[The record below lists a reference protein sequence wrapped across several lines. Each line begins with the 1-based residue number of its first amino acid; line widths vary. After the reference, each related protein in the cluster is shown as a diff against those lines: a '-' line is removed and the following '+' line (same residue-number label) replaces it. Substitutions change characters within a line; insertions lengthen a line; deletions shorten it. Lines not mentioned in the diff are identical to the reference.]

1 MDRDCVE
8 IGRIG
13 ARPTVDV
20 EAQSFEE
27 MDAFAMLKAD
37 HRKVEEL
44 FEKFELTNGKA
55 TKQSLAEQIC
65 LELKV
70 HTVIEEEIFY
80 PACRGKI
87 EDDLVNEA
95 YVEHDSA
102 KLLINEIE
110 AGGPDEEFY
119 DAKVKVLSE
128 MIEHHVE
135 EEEKRSEGM
144 FSQARAA
151 GLDMDA
157 LADAMRARK
166 ATAMEEFQAGK
177 PAQTLTLEGDD
188 TDKAMMDKPSGA
200 EAR

>member
-1 MDRDCVE
+1 M
-8 IGRIG
+8 
-13 ARPTVDV
+13 PQTY
-20 EAQSFEE
+20 EE
-27 MDAFAMLKAD
+27 MDAIAMLKAD
-37 HRKVEEL
+37 HREVEDIFAA
-44 FEKFELTNGKA
+44 FEKASGKDR
-55 TKQSLAEQIC
+55 KQKLAEQVC

-70 HTVIEEEIFY
+70 HTIIEEEIFY
-80 PACRGKI
+80 PACRGQI

-95 YVEHDSA
+95 YVEHDAA

-110 AGGPDEEFY
+110 AGGPDEAFY

-157 LADAMRARK
+157 LADQMRGRK
-166 ATAMEEFQAGK
+166 QTAMAELKGRPDI
-177 PAQTLTLEGDD
+177 PAETRTFEGDD
-188 TDKAMMDKPSGA
+188 VESAQIDEPITPSRPADDMGA
-200 EAR
+200 LR

>member
-1 MDRDCVE
+1 M
-8 IGRIG
+8 
-13 ARPTVDV
+13 
-20 EAQSFEE
+20 AQSYEE
-27 MDAFAMLKAD
+27 MDAIAMLKAD

-44 FEKFELTNGKA
+44 FEKFENTNGKA
-55 TKQSLAEQIC
+55 TRQRLAEQIC

-70 HTVIEEEIFY
+70 HTAIEEEIFY

-110 AGGPDEEFY
+110 AGGPEEDFY

-151 GLDMDA
+151 GLDMDL
-157 LADAMRARK
+157 LADQMRARK

-177 PAQTLTLEGDD
+177 PAETRTLEGDD
-188 TDKAMMDKPSGA
+188 VESALTDQPFGDGA
-200 EAR
+200 SLR

>member
-1 MDRDCVE
+1 M
-8 IGRIG
+8 
-13 ARPTVDV
+13 
-20 EAQSFEE
+20 AQSYEE
-27 MDAFAMLKAD
+27 MDAIAMLKAD

-44 FEKFELTNGKA
+44 FAKFEETNGKA
-55 TKQSLAEQIC
+55 TKQRLAEEIC

-70 HTVIEEEIFY
+70 HTAIEEEIFY
-80 PACRGKI
+80 PACRGKV

-110 AGGPDEEFY
+110 AGGPEEDFY

-151 GLDMDA
+151 GLDMDL
-157 LADAMRARK
+157 LADQMRDRK
-166 ATAMEEFQAGK
+166 RTAMEEFQAGK
-177 PAQTLTLEGDD
+177 PAETRTLAGDD
-188 TDKAMMDKPSGA
+188 VDSALTDRPIGEGA
-200 EAR
+200 PRP

>member
-1 MDRDCVE
+1 M
-8 IGRIG
+8 
-13 ARPTVDV
+13 
-20 EAQSFEE
+20 AQTYEE
-27 MDAFAMLKAD
+27 MDAIAMLKAD
-37 HRKVEEL
+37 HRKVEEIFEQ
-44 FEKFELTNGKA
+44 FEKATSKA
-55 TKQSLAEQIC
+55 KKQQLAEQAC

-135 EEEKRSEGM
+135 EEEKRVEGM
-144 FSQARAA
+144 FSQARKA
-151 GLDMDA
+151 GLDMDGLGERMA
-157 LADAMRARK
+157 EEKERLMASYKAGGTPRPEAPTLSQTSLA
-166 ATAMEEFQAGK
+166 
-177 PAQTLTLEGDD
+177 
-188 TDKAMMDKPSGA
+188 
-200 EAR
+200 

>member
-1 MDRDCVE
+1 M
-8 IGRIG
+8 
-13 ARPTVDV
+13 
-20 EAQSFEE
+20 AQTYEE
-27 MDAFAMLKAD
+27 MDAIALLKAD
-37 HRKVEEL
+37 HRKVEEIFAA
-44 FEKFELTNGKA
+44 FEKA
-55 TKQSLAEQIC
+55 TSRANKQALAEQAC

-70 HTVIEEEIFY
+70 HTVIEEEVFY
-80 PACRGKI
+80 PACRGRI
-87 EDDLVNEA
+87 EDDLLDEA

-110 AGGPDEEFY
+110 AGGAEDDFY

-144 FSQARAA
+144 FSKARSA

-166 ATAMEEFQAGK
+166 ATATEEFQAGK
-177 PAQTLTLEGDD
+177 PAETLTLEGDD
-188 TDKAMMDKPSGA
+188 TDRAKSDKPLDVGTA
-200 EAR
+200 ART

>member
-1 MDRDCVE
+1 M
-8 IGRIG
+8 
-13 ARPTVDV
+13 
-20 EAQSFEE
+20 AQTYEE
-27 MDAFAMLKAD
+27 MDAIAMLKAD
-37 HRKVEEL
+37 HRKVEDIFAA
-44 FEKFELTNGKA
+44 FEKATSKA
-55 TKQSLAEQIC
+55 KKQQLAEQAC

-70 HTVIEEEIFY
+70 HTVIEEEVFY
-80 PACRGKI
+80 PACRGQI
-87 EDDLVNEA
+87 EEDLLNEA

-110 AGGPDEEFY
+110 AGGADEEFY

-177 PAQTLTLEGDD
+177 PARTLTLEGDE

>member
-1 MDRDCVE
+1 M
-8 IGRIG
+8 
-13 ARPTVDV
+13 
-20 EAQSFEE
+20 AQSYEE
-27 MDAFAMLKAD
+27 MDAIAMLKAD

-44 FEKFELTNGKA
+44 FEKFEQTNGKA
-55 TKQSLAEQIC
+55 TKQRLAEEIC

-70 HTVIEEEIFY
+70 HTAIEEEIFY

-87 EDDLVNEA
+87 EEDLVDEA

-110 AGGPDEEFY
+110 AGGPEEDFY

-151 GLDMDA
+151 GLDMDR
-157 LADAMRARK
+157 LADDMRARK

-177 PAQTLTLEGDD
+177 PAQTRTMEGDD
-188 TDKAMMDKPSGA
+188 VDSALTDQPISEGA
-200 EAR
+200 VQR

>member
-1 MDRDCVE
+1 M
-8 IGRIG
+8 
-13 ARPTVDV
+13 
-20 EAQSFEE
+20 AQSYED
-27 MDAFAMLKAD
+27 MDAIALLKAD
-37 HRKVEEL
+37 HRKVEEIFAA
-44 FEKFELTNGKA
+44 FEKA
-55 TKQSLAEQIC
+55 TSPAKKQALAHQAC

-70 HTVIEEEIFY
+70 HTVLEEEVFY
-80 PACRGKI
+80 PACRGQI
-87 EDDLVNEA
+87 EEDLLNEA

-110 AGGPDEEFY
+110 AASPDEEFY

-135 EEEKRSEGM
+135 EEEMRSEGM

-166 ATAMEEFQAGK
+166 VTAMEEFQAGK
-177 PAQTLTLEGDD
+177 PAETLTLEGDD
-188 TDKAMMDKPSGA
+188 TDKALTDKPL
-200 EAR
+200 EADAR